1 MGSGGFG
8 GGVSNTRPTSRRW
21 QPPSTRWVGS
31 GCFGGCWK
39 AGIGARHKR
48 FFGSFVV
55 GYPFWSVPFFYD
67 YYGSSY
73 VESTGGAYAP
83 EAPGRAAAKLI
94 VVGGGSSGGGDALTV
109 ETLGDSVRLSW
120 LVAGRPAT
128 EVKLFVAD
136 SARREL
142 ATRSASPASP
152 TAVFEIATLSAPVS
166 FAGVTVTF
174 ADGVVATT
182 LVPYRS
188 GQR

>member
-1 MGSGGFG
+1 
-8 GGVSNTRPTSRRW
+8 
-21 QPPSTRWVGS
+21 VGS
-31 GCFGGCWK
+31 GCVGGCWA
-39 AGIGARHKR
+39 AGIGVRSKH
-48 FFGSFVV
+48 FFGSYVV
-55 GYPFWSVPFFYD
+55 GYPFWSVPYFYD
-67 YYGSSY
+67 YGYGYGASY
-73 VESTGGAYAP
+73 VESTAESYAP

-94 VVGGGSSGGGDALTV
+94 VVGGGTSGGGDALTV

-120 LVAGRPAT
+120 LVAARPAR

-152 TAVFEIATLSAPVS
+152 TAVFEVATLSAPVAY
-166 FAGVTVTF
+166 AGVTVTF